1 MAAGIT
7 YYRRAEGKVAK
18 SPLVSDVFSGW
29 NPQRE
34 CWLFLSAH
42 DDDIVSGGGL
52 TFQTAIAEGV
62 EVHAVVTTSGNMG
75 YCRAEQRLGIAAIR
89 RQEAETSFHALGLPP
104 ANLHFLHFPDCNLNP
119 YRGRRLVSA
128 STTEAVHPAAIA
140 GAIGLQ
146 NSYPHILR
154 KIRPTRVFLPTIA
167 DLHPDHRICNEEMQI
182 SLFHA
187 QGGIWPELGPPIE
200 VIPSVYEYATYCDF
214 PEPPQIRIER
224 PAAMLQK
231 KLDAIGAYAS
241 QEQIELLVDVQ
252 RKVGPVEY
260 VREVRF
266 HFYAPEQYASLF
278 LAAEK

>member
-7 YYRRAEGKVAK
+7 YYRRADGKVAK
-18 SPLVSDVFSGW
+18 SPLVSDIFTDW
-29 NPQRE
+29 NPGGER
-34 CWLFLSAH
+34 WLFLSAH

-62 EVHAVVTTSGNMG
+62 DVHAVVTTSGNMG
-75 YCRAEQRLGIAAIR
+75 YCRPEQRLNIAAIR
-89 RQEAETSFHALGLPP
+89 RREAEASFQALGLPP

-119 YRGRRLVSA
+119 YRGRRLLA
-128 STTEAVHPAAIA
+128 DGAAAEPAAIA
-140 GAIGLQ
+140 GAVGLQ
-146 NSYPHILR
+146 NSYPYILR

-187 QGGIWPELGPPIE
+187 QGGIWPELGPPLE
-200 VIPSVYEYATYCDF
+200 AVPAVYEYATYCDF
-214 PEPPQIRIER
+214 PEPPQIRIET

-231 KLDAIGAYAS
+231 KLDAIRAYAS

-252 RKVGPVEY
+252 REVGPVEY
-260 VREVRF
+260 IREVQF
-266 HFYAPEQYASLF
+266 HFYAPGQYARLF
-278 LAAEK
+278 LAAET

>member
-18 SPLVSDVFSGW
+18 SRLVSDIFTDW
-29 NPQRE
+29 NAGSER
-34 CWLFLSAH
+34 WLFLSAH

-52 TFQTAIAEGV
+52 AFQAAIAEGV
-62 EVHAVVTTSGNMG
+62 DVHAVVTTSGNMG
-75 YCRAEQRLGIAAIR
+75 YCRPEQRLNIAAIR
-89 RQEAETSFHALGLPP
+89 RREAEASFQALGLPP

-119 YRGRRLVSA
+119 YRGRRLLA
-128 STTEAVHPAAIA
+128 DGAAAEPAAIA
-140 GAIGLQ
+140 GAVGLQ
-146 NSYPHILR
+146 NSYPYILR

-187 QGGIWPELGPPIE
+187 QGGIWPELGPPLE
-200 VIPSVYEYATYCDF
+200 AVPTVYEYATYCDF
-214 PEPPQIRIER
+214 PEPPQIRIET

-231 KLDAIGAYAS
+231 KLDAIRAYAS

-260 VREVRF
+260 IREVQF
-266 HFYAPEQYASLF
+266 HFYSPGQYARLF
-278 LAAEK
+278 LAAEE